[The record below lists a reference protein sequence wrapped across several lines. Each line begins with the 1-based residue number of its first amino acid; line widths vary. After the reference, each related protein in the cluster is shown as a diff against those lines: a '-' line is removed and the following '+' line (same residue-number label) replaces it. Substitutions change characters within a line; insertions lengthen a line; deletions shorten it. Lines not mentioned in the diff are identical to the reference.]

1 MSGLE
6 ASLVHSG
13 FSLTFSLSLPQAS
26 ALPLSLLRL
35 IKMQKGAE
43 NNKICI
49 LFPCNIIYQAMSLEN
64 QE

>member
-1 MSGLE
+1 MSGLQ
-6 ASLVHSG
+6 ASLVYSG
-13 FSLTFSLSLPQAS
+13 FSLTFWLSLPLAFS
-26 ALPLSLLRL
+26 PPLSLFKL